1 MGELIAKSK
10 SELSELEGRTIA
22 FFCDGV
28 RVLGLPPSV
37 GEIYGLLY
45 ISPSPL
51 SQADLVRRLG
61 ISKGSASQGL
71 NLLKTL
77 GALREIPGVDSRRSY
92 FEANLNLKRL
102 VSGFIRGQVRPHLR
116 SGEAKL
122 DQLQML
128 AESESDPAVRDF
140 FVERFSKLERWS
152 NRAQRLLPMLQRFLG
167 K

>member
-51 SQADLVRRLG
+51 SQADLVKRLG

-128 AESESDPAVRDF
+128 AESETDPAVRDF

>member
-1 MGELIAKSK
+1 MGEVVAKLK
-10 SELSELEGRTIA
+10 PGLSELEGKTIA

-28 RVLGLPPSV
+28 RILGLPPSV

-45 ISPSPL
+45 ISRSPL
-51 SQADLVRRLG
+51 SQADLVDRLG

-77 GALREIPGVDSRRSY
+77 GALQEVSGPDSRRSY

-102 VSGFIRGQVRPHLR
+102 VGGFIRGQIRPHLR

-122 DQLQML
+122 DDLQMI
-128 AESESDPAVRDF
+128 AEQEADPEVREF
-140 FVERFSKLERWS
+140 FLERFTKLERWS

>member
-51 SQADLVRRLG
+51 SQADLVKRLG

>member
-1 MGELIAKSK
+1 MGEIVAKSK
-10 SELSELEGRTIA
+10 LGLSELERRTIA

-51 SQADLVRRLG
+51 SQADLVERLG

-77 GALREIPGVDSRRSY
+77 GALQEVSGVDSRRSY

-102 VSGFIRGQVRPHLR
+102 VGGFIRGQVRPHLR

-122 DQLQML
+122 DQLQMI
-128 AESESDPAVRDF
+128 ADSETDPEIREF
-140 FVERFSKLERWS
+140 FQERFSKLERWS
-152 NRAQRLLPMLQRFLG
+152 NRAQRFLPVIQRFLG